1 MALEQ
6 LSVHTDEN
14 LFILGDYHYE
24 SFLHH
29 LSNLAIVH
37 PAHLQVVRET
47 LAPLRKEPQFGDFDL
62 LMFHPHCGVIVVGL
76 CSVNS
81 NSDVQ
86 VRTRETG
93 ENEGGEGGDRERERR
108 ERERE
113 VIMVGLCSVNSNSDL
128 QVRTRETGVMKWG
141 GGGERERER

>member
-29 LSNLAIVH
+29 LSNLAVVH

-62 LMFHPHCGVIVVGL
+62 LVFHPHCGVIVVGL

-93 ENEGGEGGDRERERR
+93 GNEGGQGG
-108 ERERE
+108 
-113 VIMVGLCSVNSNSDL
+113 
-128 QVRTRETGVMKWG
+128 G
-141 GGGERERER
+141 GGGETERGERERGDYGGALFRQ